1 MYYTYIFKGTG
12 IKIEGRVECKDV
24 KELYICKR
32 TLSIVYN
39 RKERLKSYKSETIQ
53 LSRTSGYVIQYEGLH
68 IIETISI
75 FYFKFHPD
83 YFLTNLV

>member
-1 MYYTYIFKGTG
+1 MYN
-12 IKIEGRVECKDV
+12 V
-24 KELYICKR
+24 KELYIYY
-32 TLSIVYN
+32 LSV
-39 RKERLKSYKSETIQ
+39 KCYKSKTLQ